1 MRPCIV
7 ISGDLWLQPMTQA
20 QLSPAEA
27 ADWAADW
34 AVNWRTDWGAAASS
48 GAAR

>member
-1 MRPCIV
+1 
-7 ISGDLWLQPMTQA
+7 MTQA